1 MTENLVLR
9 HAQLDAT
16 RMMLWDLALEAQ
28 GKEDYKERDTLLDAM
43 DLVMEEM
50 IQIEL
55 TAEWE
60 EQAYGASQI
69 K

>member
-1 MTENLVLR
+1 MKENLVLR

-16 RMMLWDLALEAQ
+16 RMMLWDLALETEDC
-28 GKEDYKERDTLLDAM
+28 KESNTLLDAM

-50 IQIEL
+50 IKIEL

-60 EQAYGASQI
+60 EQIYGASEV